1 MELNQIKQFRVIA
14 RTESISRAAELL
26 FIAQPSLSQTLKR
39 LESELGTQLF
49 DRRGRKIILNNA
61 GRMFLKYCDEIVTAL
76 DNASKEIN
84 EYLGNEKNDI
94 NIMVEST
101 SLIIL
106 DVAEK
111 MRKHYPWSLPHFYI
125 GYCDDWDLKLSSDI
139 CPNCGSLS
147 KVVIEEPIGI
157 IIPKNHYLASREK
170 IIKKDLEHCDFLS
183 LSPSDKLAQ
192 IIFSFCSRA
201 DLRQNVTMHVES
213 PSVMQELLKRNF
225 GIAFAPMYTWHNYY
239 NDELIFKTVED
250 MPMRHFVH
258 LVMNEKKYITREM
271 QCCYDAIS
279 KFYMEYAQQF
289 IQ

>member
-61 GRMFLKYCDEIVTAL
+61 GRIFLKYCDEIVTAL

-111 MRKHYPWSLPHFYI
+111 MRKHYPCHF
-125 GYCDDWDLKLSSDI
+125 
-139 CPNCGSLS
+139 
-147 KVVIEEPIGI
+147 
-157 IIPKNHYLASREK
+157 R
-170 IIKKDLEHCDFLS
+170 
-183 LSPSDKLAQ
+183 
-192 IIFSFCSRA
+192 IF
-201 DLRQNVTMHVES
+201 T
-213 PSVMQELLKRNF
+213 
-225 GIAFAPMYTWHNYY
+225 
-239 NDELIFKTVED
+239 
-250 MPMRHFVH
+250 
-258 LVMNEKKYITREM
+258 
-271 QCCYDAIS
+271 
-279 KFYMEYAQQF
+279 
-289 IQ
+289 